1 MILLK
6 IGITYDT
13 KEDYENI
20 DYSKYC
26 DFASLTSISFL
37 KKQFEQAGFEVRL
50 IGTYEKLNALIQ
62 SGQLDV
68 DYIYNTAEGLC
79 SRNRE
84 GLIPA
89 LLEAHKIPFIGSDS
103 YALSLTLNKYHT
115 KLLAQANNIPTPT
128 AELVYLYDEE
138 TEIVEK
144 LKRLSFPIIV
154 KPNYEGSSMGVF
166 YAKTLEE
173 GLQYIREDQETY
185 NQEILCEEFIDGMEI
200 TVPVI
205 GNGKDTKAL
214 GSVEFYRSNNK
225 PIFLFES
232 DDKHYKDIKCRKA
245 ALPSHIEKKVTAYS
259 EQLHNFLGCR
269 DVNRVDFRLSSD
281 YHIYFLEMNPLPALD
296 PEGSFVCASS
306 IQGMDF
312 PKILNKIVE
321 FAVTRY
327 KSNLDFPKK

>member
-1 MILLK
+1 MK

-37 KKQFEQAGFEVRL
+37 KKQFEQAGFDVCL
-50 IGTYEKLNALIQ
+50 IGTYEKLNTLIQ

-84 GLIPA
+84 SLIPA
-89 LLEAHKIPFIGSDS
+89 LLEANKIPYIGSDS

-115 KLLAQANNIPTPT
+115 KLLAQANHIPTPA
-128 AELVYLYDEE
+128 AELLYLYDKEE
-138 TEIVEK
+138 EIIGK
-144 LKRLSFPIIV
+144 LKRLSFPIVI

-166 YAKTLEE
+166 YAETLEE
-173 GLQYIREDQETY
+173 GLRCIREDQETY
-185 NQEILCEEFIDGMEI
+185 NQEILCEEYIEGMEI

-205 GNGKDTKAL
+205 GNGRDTKAL
-214 GSVEFYRSNNK
+214 GCVEFYRRNNK

-245 ALPSHIEKKVTAYS
+245 AIPSPVEKKMAAYS

-281 YHIYFLEMNPLPALD
+281 YNIYFLEMNPLPALD
-296 PEGSFVCASS
+296 PEGSFVCAAE
-306 IQGMDF
+306 IQGMNF
-312 PKILNKIVE
+312 PKTLNKIIE
-321 FAVTRY
+321 FAAMRY
-327 KSNLDFPKK
+327 NK